1 MMMTPKVSVKAL
13 PLEDRPRERLYHNGA
28 AELSLP
34 ELLSV
39 LLGRGSKDGGVLFLA
54 YRLIERYGD
63 VVSLGRADLDDLT
76 NTPGIGFARA
86 CRIVSAFELGKRF
99 TRASGTR
106 GAPVRGPGEIA
117 KLFMDDMRHYDRE
130 HFKAAFL
137 NTKNQILR
145 IVTVSIGSLNAS
157 IVHPREIFKP
167 AISASA
173 ASIILVHNH
182 PTGDPSPSK
191 EDVEFT
197 RRFAKCG
204 DLMGIQL
211 LDHIIIGSGRY
222 RSLKESGVF

>member
-1 MMMTPKVSVKAL
+1 MARPTVSVKSL
-13 PLEDRPRERLYHNGA
+13 PVEDRPRERLYHVGA

-34 ELLSV
+34 ELLSI

-54 YRLIERYGD
+54 YRLIERFGD
-63 VVSLGRADLDDLT
+63 IVSLGRAELDELT
-76 NTPGIGFARA
+76 QIPGIGFARA
-86 CRIVSAFELGKRF
+86 CRIIAAFELGKRL
-99 TRASGTR
+99 TRASDRR

-117 KLFMDDMRHYDRE
+117 NLFMDEMRHYDRE
-130 HFKAAFL
+130 HFKAAL
-137 NTKNQILR
+137 LDTKNQVLR
-145 IVTVSIGSLNAS
+145 VVTVSIGSLNAS

-211 LDHIIIGSGRY
+211 LDHIIIGCGRY
-222 RSLKESGVF
+222 YSLKESGVF